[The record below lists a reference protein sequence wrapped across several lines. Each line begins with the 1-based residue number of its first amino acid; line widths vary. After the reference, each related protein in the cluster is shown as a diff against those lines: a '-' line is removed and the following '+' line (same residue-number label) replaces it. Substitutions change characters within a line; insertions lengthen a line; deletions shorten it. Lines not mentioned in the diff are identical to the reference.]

1 MNFKA
6 ALIYGKLINS
16 AIKLIDSSRGSNK
29 AGEMALAKCPDMIKH
44 FKGIDPSKVLF
55 ITGTNGKSTTTN
67 LINHIFT
74 KNGYKVVCN
83 LEGANLLPG
92 ICTALIKGSDLSGNV
107 KADYFIFETDER
119 YLHKIRENLECNNL
133 LVTNI
138 MKDQVQRNGDPDFV
152 YRKIEK
158 VVKDFKMNLFLNAD
172 EPRARSLEDH
182 GVKVIRYGA
191 AKHDK
196 AFTKDEAFP
205 TMPCPKCKHK
215 IKFKYYN
222 NDMVGSFKC
231 VNCGFSS
238 EPPADYIS
246 ENADF
251 GARTFSVNGVDFNMP
266 YEPPY
271 MLYNYSAAVAAAKEI
286 GGISEA
292 KSAEAFADFKNIGG
306 RLETI
311 EYKGK
316 KIHYMRF
323 KQENPETLQN
333 FINIIAND
341 PSEKDVV
348 IGFGTV
354 DDITPYY
361 INSFYGYDC
370 NFSALANA
378 NVNKFLCVTDTICYD
393 SANCLIYGGVDP
405 DQIEIIPTDDS
416 AKIAEAIATFDSDN
430 VYLDMKLDAFEA
442 LKNYV
447 EKEA

>member
-1 MNFKA
+1 
-6 ALIYGKLINS
+6 
-16 AIKLIDSSRGSNK
+16 
-29 AGEMALAKCPDMIKH
+29 
-44 FKGIDPSKVLF
+44 
-55 ITGTNGKSTTTN
+55 
-67 LINHIFT
+67 
-74 KNGYKVVCN
+74 
-83 LEGANLLPG
+83 
-92 ICTALIKGSDLSGNV
+92 
-107 KADYFIFETDER
+107 
-119 YLHKIRENLECNNL
+119 
-133 LVTNI
+133 
-138 MKDQVQRNGDPDFV
+138 
-152 YRKIEK
+152 
-158 VVKDFKMNLFLNAD
+158 
-172 EPRARSLEDH
+172 
-182 GVKVIRYGA
+182 
-191 AKHDK
+191 
-196 AFTKDEAFP
+196 
-205 TMPCPKCKHK
+205 MPCPKCRHK

-238 EPPADYIS
+238 EEPADYIS
-246 ENADF
+246 DNADF
-251 GARTFSVNGVDFNMP
+251 EAKTFTVNGFSFNMP

-271 MLYNYSAAVAAAKEI
+271 MLYNYPAAVAAAKEL
-286 GGISEA
+286 GGISEE

-316 KIHYMRF
+316 KIQYMRF

-333 FINIIAND
+333 FINIIAAD

-354 DDITPYY
+354 DDITPFY

-370 NFSALANA
+370 NFSALAEA

-405 DQIEIIPTDDS
+405 DLIEIIPTDDS
-416 AKIAEAIATFDSDN
+416 AKIAEAIASLKSDN
-430 VYLDMKLDAFEA
+430 IYLDMKLDAFEA

>member
-6 ALIYGKLINS
+6 ALKYGKLINS

-74 KNGYKVVCN
+74 KSGYSVVCN

-172 EPRARSLEDH
+172 EPRARSLEDN

-191 AKHDK
+191 AKHSK
-196 AFTKDEAFP
+196 AFEKDEDFP
-205 TMPCPKCKHK
+205 TMPCPKCRHK

-222 NDMVGSFKC
+222 NDMVGKFSC

-238 EPPADYIS
+238 EEPADYIS
-246 ENADF
+246 DNADF
-251 GARTFSVNGVDFNMP
+251 AARTFTVNGVNFNMP

-286 GGISEA
+286 GGISEE

-316 KIHYMRF
+316 HIQYMRF

-333 FINIIAND
+333 FINIIAAD
-341 PSEKDVV
+341 PGEKAVV

-370 NFSALANA
+370 NFSALADA
-378 NVNKFLCVTDTICYD
+378 NVKKFLCVTDTVCYD

-405 DQIEIIPTDDS
+405 DLIEIIPTDDS
-416 AKIAEAIATFDSDN
+416 AKIAEAIAALDCDN